1 MTMIEKRE
9 MCYNNNITID
19 LMEVLLDIS
28 NGIILGFHKHKKEL
42 IKKGLVDELFKITDA
57 GKLLISQYTSEQLKT
72 PINLKSTNYY
82 IELHNKLKEQLIKL
96 TGKPQKKLKFSGNT
110 REYLFLCNPIIL
122 ENNIKKA
129 CEKFKMTD
137 LDIIEDLLL
146 NHCKSNN
153 RLMEY
158 YIIKHDRIKGV
169 ISDLYTDYCTY
180 QKEDNNT
187 NNLNNGNFI
196 P

>member
-1 MTMIEKRE
+1 MIEKRE
-9 MCYNNNITID
+9 VCYNNNISID

-28 NGIILGFHKHKKEL
+28 NGVMLGFYKHKKEL
-42 IKKGLVDELFKITDA
+42 IKKKLIDESFKITDS
-57 GKLLISQYTSEQLKT
+57 GNLLLAQYKNEQLNT
-72 PINLKSTNYY
+72 VVNLKSSNYY
-82 IELHNKLKEQLIKL
+82 VELHTKLKNQLIKL
-96 TGKPQKKLKFSGNT
+96 TGKPQKKLKFSGNSK
-110 REYLFLCNPIIL
+110 EYSFLCNPIVL

-137 LDIIEDLLL
+137 LTIIEDLLL
-146 NHCKSNN
+146 EHCKSNN

-169 ISDLYTDYCTY
+169 ISDLYTDYTTY
-180 QKEDNNT
+180 QKEDKT